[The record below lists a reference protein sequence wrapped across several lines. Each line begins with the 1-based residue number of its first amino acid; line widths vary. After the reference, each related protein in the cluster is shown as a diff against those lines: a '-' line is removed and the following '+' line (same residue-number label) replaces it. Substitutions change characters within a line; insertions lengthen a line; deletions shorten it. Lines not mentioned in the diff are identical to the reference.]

1 MPDPTLLEDVPS
13 AAEFIELRSIMGW
26 PYVDQEAAGKTLS
39 GALFTVCLRQEGR
52 LFGLARVVG
61 DGVLYFYVSDVIV
74 RPELR
79 GGGYGVLLMKAVL
92 GYLRKAAHPGAMI
105 VVVPLKGRET
115 FYERFG
121 FKRCPNGRF
130 GVGMYLPE
138 QTEAGER
145 AGGTSDS

>member
-1 MPDPTLLEDVPS
+1 MADPILLEDIPS
-13 AAEFIELRSIMGW
+13 PAEFIELRRIMGS
-26 PYVDQEAAGKTLS
+26 PYVDQEAARKTLS

-79 GGGYGVLLMKAVL
+79 GAGYGVLLMEAVL
-92 GYLRKAAHPGAMI
+92 GYLKRAAHPGAMI

-121 FKRCPNGRF
+121 FKRCPDGCF
-130 GVGMYLPE
+130 GVGMYLPW
-138 QTEAGER
+138 QIEAGES
-145 AGGTSDS
+145 G

>member
-1 MPDPTLLEDVPS
+1 MADPVLLEDVPS
-13 AAEFIELRSIMGW
+13 VAEFIELRRSMGS
-26 PYVDQEAAGKTLS
+26 PYVDEEAASKAVS

-52 LFGLARVVG
+52 LLGLARVVG
-61 DGVLYFYVSDVIV
+61 DGVLYFYVADVIV

-79 GGGYGVLLMKAVL
+79 GGGYGVLLMETVL
-92 GYLRKAAHPGAMI
+92 GYLRRAAHSGAMI

-121 FKRCPNGRF
+121 FKRCPDGRF

-138 QTEAGER
+138 QIEA
-145 AGGTSDS
+145 